1 VTTATG
7 LARVTISAPQRR
19 LDVALPDHA
28 PLAELL
34 PGLLRHAGEGLPDA
48 GQAHGGWLLR
58 RADGSPLSAGAGLS
72 QQGVRDGDV
81 LHLLPTRDGWPEL
94 EYDDVVDAIATGARR
109 SGRVWDGAATRLT
122 GLVVAGVAL
131 LLGAVSLLQA
141 APSTVGAIGALG
153 TAALLTLIGIVAS
166 RAYGDGVAGAA
177 IGAFALPYA
186 LVGGVLLMQPSAPGP
201 RLLVG
206 SAALVL
212 VAVGGAV
219 GIGHGLRI
227 FVGGLTAGC
236 LGVLGALLASWQPP
250 AGAAAVVL
258 ATLVTG
264 IAAVPLLAIRLGRL
278 PMPVLTPEAPTGPD
292 RATVYAAVVR
302 TDELVTGMLLGH
314 AVVTL
319 CACAIV
325 ARGGGVAGRLLVA
338 VCALGFLL
346 RARLFPTVRQRL
358 PLLVAGFGGGLL
370 LLVAR
375 FDALPGLGV
384 TGGLVGAGLCAVLA
398 GATYR
403 RRAPGPYLGRA
414 ADILDALC
422 VTSVI
427 PIACAVLGLYGRMR
441 GLIS

>member
-1 VTTATG
+1 VTG

-19 LDVALPDHA
+19 LDVALPEQA

-72 QQGVRDGDV
+72 HQGVRDGDV
-81 LHLLPTRDGWPEL
+81 LHLVPVRDGWPEL

-109 SGRVWDGAATRLT
+109 AGRVWDGAATRLA

-131 LLGAVSLLQA
+131 LLGAGSLLGV
-141 APSTVGAIGALG
+141 PSTAGAIGALG
-153 TAALLTLIGIVAS
+153 TAGLLTLLGIVAA

-186 LVGGVLLMQPSAPGP
+186 LVGGLLVGYSAAPGP

-212 VAVGGAV
+212 VAVVGAV

-227 FVGGLTAGC
+227 FVGGLTAGS

-250 AGAAAVVL
+250 AGSAAVVL
-258 ATLVTG
+258 ATLATG

-278 PMPVLTPEAPTGPD
+278 PMPVPTPEAEAGPD

-325 ARGGGVAGRLLVA
+325 AREGGMAGRLLVA

-346 RARLFPTVRQRL
+346 RARLFPTVRQRV

-370 LLVAR
+370 LLAGR
-375 FDALPGLGV
+375 LDTLPSLGV
-384 TGGLVGAGLCAVLA
+384 TGGLVGVGLGAVLA

-403 RRAPGPYLGRA
+403 RRAPGPYLGRT

-441 GLIS
+441 GLIG